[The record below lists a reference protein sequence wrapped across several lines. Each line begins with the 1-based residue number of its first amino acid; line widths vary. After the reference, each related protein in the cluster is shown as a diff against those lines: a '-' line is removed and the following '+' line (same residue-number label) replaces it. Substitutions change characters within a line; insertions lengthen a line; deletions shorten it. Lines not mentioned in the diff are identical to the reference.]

1 MGGCARL
8 KSALLIPHT
17 GKEVPYL
24 IHPVEPKKVLCIHD
38 LSGMGRC
45 SLAVILPVLSV
56 MGVQPVAL
64 PTVVLSTHTGG
75 LGTPARLDGCAY
87 GEQALEH
94 YHALG
99 VEFDCIYTGYLGGE
113 DQVALAEK
121 AFALWPAAK
130 KIVDPVMGDNGKA
143 YSTVT
148 PALIDRIR
156 ALCGAA
162 DLILPNYTE
171 AQILLQ
177 RQPQTELLTD
187 EAAQALA
194 DELTALAP
202 GAVVTGLPL
211 GKYIGCAG
219 SGKDR
224 FLIKKLHISRSFPG
238 TGDLYGAVLIGS
250 LLQGNALSAAADNAA
265 EFVALSIQSTPAA
278 QDTRLRGLVRAAS
291 AAPVPGKLGRIRGG
305 TPMNEKPTLNIVL
318 VEPRIPQNTGNVART
333 CACTACRL
341 HLVGPMGF
349 AIDDK
354 KLKHAGLD
362 YWHYLDISY
371 YDSLDEFFAKN
382 SGPYYYF
389 TTKAPQRYTDVSY
402 PDGAYLVFGREDAG
416 LPEALLA
423 ANQEHCI
430 RMPMRDTCRSLNLSN
445 SVAVGVYEVL
455 RQWDFP
461 ELLDHGHLRDYE
473 WK

>member
-250 LLQGNALSAAADNAA
+250 LLQGAFHPEHARRAGY
-265 EFVALSIQSTPAA
+265 P
-278 QDTRLRGLVRAAS
+278 LRGLVRTAS